1 MVIGIGFWSFS
12 PKVNSF
18 FGNPTIGDIS
28 IEPDMDMQVETDIDV
43 DNDMEMGLGMQHP
56 EVHSGLNHSS
66 DHDEGLS
73 IVILMS
79 VTVTLVAMLP
89 FPRWHGE

>member
-28 IEPDMDMQVETDIDV
+28 IEPDMDMQVETDID
-43 DNDMEMGLGMQHP
+43 NDMGLDLGMQHP
-56 EVHSGLNHSS
+56 DVHSGTNPSGY

-73 IVILMS
+73 IVILMC